1 MNFNF
6 SEDQKAIR
14 DLAYQIFTD
23 RTTDEWLLEFDKTS
37 QSYDD
42 ELWATLA
49 EQGLLALTI
58 PEAQGGSG
66 LGFIELCL
74 MLEEQGRRLAPIPL
88 YSTLV
93 LGVLPLVEF
102 GSDTLKNQY
111 LPGVADGSIKFSAAI
126 AEIGMSK
133 ALSKPVSSTING
145 DTATISGNVKMVPD
159 GGVANAIIV
168 PTYDANNTVIMVVVD
183 SNAEGVNITPTRSAR
198 GEIQANISFDNVEA
212 KVLGSA
218 EKGADILEWIELHAQ
233 VALCAM
239 QVGVTEEALKRT
251 AEYTTERKQFGAP
264 IGSLGMV
271 AMQAADAY
279 IDVESMRSTYFLA
292 LYRLSEGLEARAE
305 VYAAKYLASENSHR
319 IVHRTQH
326 LHGGI
331 GADVTY
337 PIHRYF
343 LWAKHIGVMI
353 GGANVALSRL
363 GELLAKDDE
372 LGTNFIKLS

>member
-6 SEDQKAIR
+6 SEDQSAIR
-14 DLAYQIFTD
+14 DLAHQIFTD
-23 RTTDEWLLEFDKTS
+23 RTTDEWLLEFDQTEN
-37 QSYDD
+37 SYDD
-42 ELWATLA
+42 QLWSTLA

-58 PEAQGGSG
+58 PEAQGGSE
-66 LGFIELCL
+66 LGFVELCL
-74 MLEEQGRRLAPIPL
+74 MLEEQGRRVAPIPL
-88 YSTLV
+88 FSTLV

-102 GSDTLKNQY
+102 GSDKLKNQY
-111 LPGVADGSIKFSAAI
+111 LPGVAEGSVKLSAAI
-126 AEIGMSK
+126 AETGMSEAFANK
-133 ALSKPVSSTING
+133 VSSAVSGDSATING
-145 DTATISGNVKMVPD
+145 KVAIVPD
-159 GGVANAIIV
+159 GGVANALIV
-168 PTYDANNTVIMVVVD
+168 PTYDANKNVVMVVVD
-183 SNAEGVNITPTRSAR
+183 TNANGVSVTPTRSAR
-198 GEIQANISFDNVEA
+198 GEIQANISFENVDA

-218 EKGADILEWIELHAQ
+218 DQGAEILEWLELHAQ

-292 LYRLSEGLEARAE
+292 LYRLSAGLEARAE
-305 VYAAKYLASENSHR
+305 VYAAKYMASENGHR

-326 LHGGI
+326 LHGGM

-353 GGANVALSRL
+353 GGGNVALARL
-363 GELLAKDDE
+363 GELFANNDD
-372 LGTNFIKLS
+372 LGKNFINLT